1 MNLKWLNEN
10 QNINQKE
17 SNAKNVKE
25 NIKRN
30 TKTRERKRIQNA
42 CKKKLDNE
50 INEHSNK
57 LKQLYSLKNEF
68 EKLENNVDDY
78 FNPKQDD

>member
-1 MNLKWLNEN
+1 MLKKILREI
-10 QNINQKE
+10 QKQEKEKE
-17 SNAKNVKE
+17 SKILV
-25 NIKRN
+25 
-30 TKTRERKRIQNA
+30 
-42 CKKKLDNE
+42 KKKLDNE
-50 INEHSNK
+50 IIEHSNK

>member
-1 MNLKWLNEN
+1 MLKKILREI
-10 QNINQKE
+10 QKQEKEKE
-17 SNAKNVKE
+17 SKML
-25 NIKRN
+25 
-30 TKTRERKRIQNA
+30 T
-42 CKKKLDNE
+42 KKKLDNE
-50 INEHSNK
+50 INEHSDK

>member
-1 MNLKWLNEN
+1 MLMKILREI
-10 QNINQKE
+10 QKQEKEKE
-17 SNAKNVKE
+17 SKML
-25 NIKRN
+25 
-30 TKTRERKRIQNA
+30 T
-42 CKKKLDNE
+42 KKKLDNE
-50 INEHSNK
+50 INEHSDK

>member
-1 MNLKWLNEN
+1 MLKKILREIHK
-10 QNINQKE
+10 QEKEKE
-17 SNAKNVKE
+17 SK
-25 NIKRN
+25 IL
-30 TKTRERKRIQNA
+30 T
-42 CKKKLDNE
+42 KKKLDNE

-78 FNPKQDD
+78 FNPKQDE

>member
-1 MNLKWLNEN
+1 MLKKILREI
-10 QNINQKE
+10 QEQEKEKE
-17 SNAKNVKE
+17 SK
-25 NIKRN
+25 IL
-30 TKTRERKRIQNA
+30 T
-42 CKKKLDNE
+42 KKKLDNE

-57 LKQLYSLKNEF
+57 LKLLYSLKNEF

>member
-1 MNLKWLNEN
+1 MLKKILREI
-10 QNINQKE
+10 QKQEKEKE
-17 SNAKNVKE
+17 SK
-25 NIKRN
+25 IL
-30 TKTRERKRIQNA
+30 T
-42 CKKKLDNE
+42 KKKLDNE

-68 EKLENNVDDY
+68 EKLESNVDDY

>member
-1 MNLKWLNEN
+1 MLKKILREI
-10 QNINQKE
+10 QKQEKEKE
-17 SNAKNVKE
+17 SKML
-25 NIKRN
+25 
-30 TKTRERKRIQNA
+30 T
-42 CKKKLDNE
+42 KKKLDNE
-50 INEHSNK
+50 INKHSDK

>member
-1 MNLKWLNEN
+1 MLKKILREI
-10 QNINQKE
+10 QKQEKEKE
-17 SNAKNVKE
+17 SK
-25 NIKRN
+25 IL
-30 TKTRERKRIQNA
+30 T
-42 CKKKLDNE
+42 KKKLNNE

>member
-1 MNLKWLNEN
+1 MLKKILREI
-10 QNINQKE
+10 QKQEKEKE
-17 SNAKNVKE
+17 SKMLK
-25 NIKRN
+25 
-30 TKTRERKRIQNA
+30 
-42 CKKKLDNE
+42 KKKLDNE
-50 INEHSNK
+50 INEHSDK

>member
-1 MNLKWLNEN
+1 MLKKILREI
-10 QNINQKE
+10 QKQEKEKE
-17 SNAKNVKE
+17 SKML
-25 NIKRN
+25 
-30 TKTRERKRIQNA
+30 T
-42 CKKKLDNE
+42 KKKLDNE

>member
-1 MNLKWLNEN
+1 MLKKILREI
-10 QNINQKE
+10 QKQEKEKE
-17 SNAKNVKE
+17 SK
-25 NIKRN
+25 IL
-30 TKTRERKRIQNA
+30 T
-42 CKKKLDNE
+42 KKKLYNE

>member
-1 MNLKWLNEN
+1 MLKKILREI
-10 QNINQKE
+10 QKQEKEKE
-17 SNAKNVKE
+17 SK
-25 NIKRN
+25 IL
-30 TKTRERKRIQNA
+30 T
-42 CKKKLDNE
+42 KKKLDNE

>member
-1 MNLKWLNEN
+1 MLKKILREI
-10 QNINQKE
+10 QKQEKEKE
-17 SNAKNVKE
+17 SK
-25 NIKRN
+25 IL
-30 TKTRERKRIQNA
+30 T
-42 CKKKLDNE
+42 KKKLDNE

-68 EKLENNVDDY
+68 EKLENNVDEY

>member
-1 MNLKWLNEN
+1 MLKKILREI
-10 QNINQKE
+10 QKQEKEKE
-17 SNAKNVKE
+17 SKILA
-25 NIKRN
+25 
-30 TKTRERKRIQNA
+30 
-42 CKKKLDNE
+42 KKKLDNE

-78 FNPKQDD
+78 FNPKQDN

>member
-1 MNLKWLNEN
+1 MLKKILRE
-10 QNINQKE
+10 IQKQE
-17 SNAKNVKE
+17 KEKEAK
-25 NIKRN
+25 IL
-30 TKTRERKRIQNA
+30 A
-42 CKKKLDNE
+42 KKKLDNE
-50 INEHSNK
+50 IIEHSNK

>member
-1 MNLKWLNEN
+1 MLKKILREI
-10 QNINQKE
+10 QKQEKEKE
-17 SNAKNVKE
+17 SKML
-25 NIKRN
+25 
-30 TKTRERKRIQNA
+30 T
-42 CKKKLDNE
+42 KKKLDNE
-50 INEHSNK
+50 INEYSDK

>member
-1 MNLKWLNEN
+1 MCSSDLKKILREI
-10 QNINQKE
+10 QKQEKEKE
-17 SNAKNVKE
+17 SK
-25 NIKRN
+25 IL
-30 TKTRERKRIQNA
+30 T
-42 CKKKLDNE
+42 KKKLDNE

>member
-1 MNLKWLNEN
+1 MLKKILREI
-10 QNINQKE
+10 QKQEKEKE
-17 SNAKNVKE
+17 SK
-25 NIKRN
+25 IL
-30 TKTRERKRIQNA
+30 T
-42 CKKKLDNE
+42 KKKLDNE

-57 LKQLYSLKNEF
+57 LTQLYSLKNEF